1 MGKIAL
7 SIVIPTR
14 NRPETLRF
22 ALESI
27 KLCLSEIDYEIIIA
41 SNGES
46 LEADLLDVRPELLEF
61 AQVVRNERR
70 LSLSDNWRFGF
81 GFTKGK
87 WVHILGDDDC
97 IAIKHSE
104 KLKEI
109 LKREDVDGLVFRYGT
124 FNWKV
129 DQKGDYSQEYI
140 WQPNET
146 RETQKIKSNAS
157 VIRNWESLQPRDY
170 PNTTGRSLVKR
181 DYLSDLEE
189 KGLLFA
195 AASPDWFTGAYF
207 AFSNSTFLRCDLI
220 WANIGVHPKSSLFQ
234 MKNPGTTFSLGEAKL
249 QSYGFHQKLSSKNG
263 QFPTTWLVRM
273 DSIIRAREAL
283 SLNTKISEFRLLRQ
297 ALETTPRFV
306 WRVSKQLVSDKPLR
320 IFLVTLIGFYEQV
333 LSLLR
338 WSRRYV
344 RTLSIT

>member
-1 MGKIAL
+1 MREILL
-7 SIVIPTR
+7 SIVLPTR

-27 KLCLSEIDYEIIIA
+27 KSCLSGIDYEIVIA

-46 LEADLLDVRPELLEF
+46 LDTDVLDVRPELLEF
-61 AQVVRNERR
+61 AQVVRSERR

-81 GFTKGK
+81 GFTRGK

-97 IAIKHSE
+97 IAIKYSE
-104 KLKEI
+104 KLSEI
-109 LKREDVDGLVFRYGT
+109 LHREDIDGLVFRYGT

-129 DQKGDYSQEYI
+129 DQGGEYSQECI
-140 WQPNET
+140 WQPDET
-146 RETQKIKSNAS
+146 LETQKIKSNAS

-170 PNTTGRSLVKR
+170 PNSTGRSLIKR
-181 DYLSDLEE
+181 DYLNKLEE
-189 KGLLFA
+189 NGLLFA

-234 MKNPGTTFSLGEAKL
+234 MKNPGTTFSIAEAKL
-249 QSYGFHQKLSSKNG
+249 QSHGFHQKLNSNNG
-263 QFPTTWLVRM
+263 RFPTTWLVRM
-273 DSIIRAREAL
+273 DSIIRAREVL
-283 SLNTKISEFRLLRQ
+283 GLNTEISEFRLLRQ

-306 WRVSKQLVSDKPLR
+306 WRVSAQLVSDKPLR
-320 IFLVTLIGFYEQV
+320 IFLVALIGFYEQV
-333 LSLLR
+333 ISLLR
-338 WSRRYV
+338 WFRRYL
-344 RTLSIT
+344 RTFLSI